1 MEGWL
6 KLYRK
11 LTEWEWYK
19 DSHMVH
25 LFLHLL
31 MTASPYDRSVRGK
44 SVKKGQIVTS
54 LATLSEQT
62 GITVRSIRTCLSR
75 LVETSEITMIS
86 DKQFRLITICKYD
99 SYQVSVSSSDKGATN
114 KTTKQPTNEMTNEVT
129 NQPTNKTTNKINPQS
144 TKKQV
149 VTSIKNELA
158 TNEMTNEVTNQPTKQ
173 PTNKTTNK
181 TTTEREYNNIY
192 NNSKIASTN
201 VPAMERTLAAGCDL
215 NFDFKEFYNKTLD
228 ENHSTMPRIRSKI
241 ENQRKSMLEA
251 RIRNYGIE
259 NVKKVIVLA
268 SQSDFLNGGGERG
281 FVATFDWILKPNN
294 FPKIL
299 DGNYNNTAHGTE
311 NENRNSAIEDGD
323 GLGINADP
331 ATRERLK
338 GYAELFAEAE
348 RENESALRNQK
359 LRRQTVVHEPF

>member
-44 SVKKGQIVTS
+44 SVKRGQIVTS

-62 GITVRSIRTCLSR
+62 GITIRSIRTCLSR
-75 LVETSEITMIS
+75 LVETSEITMTS

-114 KTTKQPTNEMTNEVT
+114 KTTNEVT
-129 NQPTNKTTNKINPQS
+129 NQPTNETTNETTNEINSQI

-149 VTSIKNELA
+149 VTSTAKELA
-158 TNEMTNEVTNQPTKQ
+158 TNEATNEVTNQPTKQ
-173 PTNKTTNK
+173 TTNK

-201 VPAMERTLAAGCDL
+201 VPAMESGLAAGCDL
-215 NFDFKEFYNKTLD
+215 DFDFKDFYNKTLD
-228 ENHSTMPRIRSKI
+228 DNHSTMPRIRSKI

-251 RIRNYGIE
+251 RIRKYGIE

-268 SQSDFLNGGGERG
+268 SQSDFLNGGGGRG
-281 FVATFDWILKPNN
+281 FVATFDWIIKPNN

-311 NENRNSAIEDGD
+311 NENRNSALEDG
-323 GLGINADP
+323 GRLGINADP
-331 ATRERLK
+331 ATRDRFK
-338 GYAELFAEAE
+338 GYAELYEEAE